1 MKKVNYLLF
10 SFIMLTN
17 FSKAQNAF
25 GLTAGTALASYKVK
39 AESVS
44 ITSDTKAGFTVG
56 ALYSISV
63 GKSVNFQP
71 ALNFVQK
78 GGTFKEEMFTDKTTL
93 NYLELPLNLVYHT
106 KSSAGNFF
114 VGAGP
119 CLSLGLSGKDKWDD
133 GGDVE
138 TTDIKFGSNDEDD
151 FKPLEVGLN
160 VLAGYQFK
168 KGFLIAANY
177 NAGLNNVGNI
187 DTDISEYHNRY
198 IGIRVGFM
206 FNKK

>member
-1 MKKVNYLLF
+1 MKKINYLLF

-25 GLTAGTALASYKVK
+25 GLTAGTALGSYKVK

-44 ITSDTKAGFTVG
+44 ITSDMKAGFTVG

-93 NYLELPLNLVYHT
+93 NYLELPLNFIYHT
-106 KSSAGNFF
+106 RSSAGNFF
-114 VGAGP
+114 IGAGP
-119 CLSLGLSGKDKWDD
+119 CLGKGLSGKDKWDD
-133 GGDVE
+133 GSNEE

-160 VLAGYQFK
+160 MLAGYQFK

-198 IGIRVGFM
+198 IGIRIGFM